1 MKPKVSV
8 IMPVFNAANVEL
20 SIDGVLSQTYKDL
33 ELIIIDDHSNED
45 IAKVLERV
53 AASDNRVILV
63 RNDTNEGAG
72 ISRNIGLRK
81 AKYDLIAF
89 CDSDDFWVPNKL
101 EVQITQMI
109 KEDAPICCGGFVKKH
124 HSTNKISK
132 PMFPPPRIT
141 HNDLLKTCSI
151 VMSTAVINR
160 KITGYFEMP
169 TARMRQDFGMWLQ
182 LTNKGHWALGLD
194 KILVEIG
201 YGHQSVSSN
210 KFLAAFYHWKTVRK
224 YSDISFLVMSVYF
237 FSYAINGIRKYFLR

>member
-63 RNDTNEGAG
+63 RNDANEGAG
-72 ISRNIGLRK
+72 ISRNIGLKR

-182 LTNKGHWALGLD
+182 LTNKGYWALGLD

-224 YSDISFLVMSVYF
+224 YSNISFKVMTVYF
-237 FSYAINGIRKYFLR
+237 FSYSIKGIRKNFLR

>member
-33 ELIIIDDHSNED
+33 ELIIIDDHSNVD

-53 AASDNRVILV
+53 AASDNRVILI
-63 RNDTNEGAG
+63 RNATNEGAG

-132 PMFPPPRIT
+132 PMFPPLRIT

-182 LTNKGHWALGLD
+182 LTNKGYWALGLD
-194 KILVEIG
+194 EILVEIG

-224 YSDISFLVMSVYF
+224 YSNISLFIMPVYF
-237 FSYAINGIRKYFLR
+237 FSYAINGIKKYFLR

>member
-1 MKPKVSV
+1 
-8 IMPVFNAANVEL
+8 
-20 SIDGVLSQTYKDL
+20 
-33 ELIIIDDHSNED
+33 
-45 IAKVLERV
+45 
-53 AASDNRVILV
+53 
-63 RNDTNEGAG
+63 
-72 ISRNIGLRK
+72 
-81 AKYDLIAF
+81 
-89 CDSDDFWVPNKL
+89 
-101 EVQITQMI
+101 
-109 KEDAPICCGGFVKKH
+109 
-124 HSTNKISK
+124 
-132 PMFPPPRIT
+132 MFPPPRIT

-224 YSDISFLVMSVYF
+224 YSNISFLVMSVYF
-237 FSYAINGIRKYFLR
+237 FSYAINGIRTMPAKGGNAALSDEEVAAAVVHMVNASGGSF